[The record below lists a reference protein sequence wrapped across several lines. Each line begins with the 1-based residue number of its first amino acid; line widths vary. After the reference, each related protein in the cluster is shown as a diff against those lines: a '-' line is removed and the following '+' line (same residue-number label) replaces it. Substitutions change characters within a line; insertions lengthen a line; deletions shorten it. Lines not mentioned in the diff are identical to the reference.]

1 MRYFDDFFVGERLE
15 GGSATL
21 SEAQIIDFAMMY
33 DPQSFHVDSQAA
45 AESHFGGLIASGFQT
60 IALCFRLFIQRDHFR
75 ACSMGGPAIDELRF
89 IIPVRPGDTLRSE
102 AEIVELT
109 PSRSKPD
116 VGIVRY
122 RIVGTNQHKEKVVS
136 YLVTNMLKRRP
147 TDEHKL

>member
-1 MRYFDDFFVGERLE
+1 MRYFDDFTIGERLE

-21 SEAQIIDFAMMY
+21 TEAQIIDFAMMY
-33 DPQSFHVDSQAA
+33 DPQSFHVDNQAA

-89 IIPVRPGDTLRSE
+89 LIPVRPGDTLRCE
-102 AEIVELT
+102 AQIEELN
-109 PSRSKPD
+109 PSKSKPNI
-116 VGIVRY
+116 GIVRY
-122 RIVGTNQHKEKVVS
+122 RIKGFNQHREKVVS

-147 TDEHKL
+147 EDKP